1 MLFFYVRHGDPTY
14 TPDALTP
21 LGERQAEA
29 AAHRLATFGIDKI
42 FASTSTRAMQTA
54 RPTCELLKKE
64 LTTLDF
70 CNEKYAWEQLTV
82 TEGERRM
89 WIFRSPSVRRQLI
102 SPEMLALGEDW
113 PEHPCLAAHP
123 FREGILRVRRESD
136 AFFASLGYEHI
147 PGTGTYRCT
156 SPTNERVALFAH
168 QGFGLAFL
176 SCLLDIP
183 FPRFAMHF
191 DMNHTGITAI
201 DFEEEGGIAIPRV
214 LTLSNDSHLY
224 EARLPLDYNHE
235 FRF

>member
-82 TEGERRM
+82 MEGERQR
-89 WIFRSPSVRRQLI
+89 WIFQSPTARRRLV
-102 SPEMLALGEDW
+102 SPELLAMGEDW
-113 PEHPCLAAHP
+113 TEHPDFAAYS
-123 FREGILRVRRESD
+123 FREGIARVRRESD
-136 AFFASLGYEHI
+136 AFFSSLGYEHI
-147 PGTGTYRCT
+147 PGTGAYRCV
-156 SPTNERVALFAH
+156 SPTDERVALFAH

-183 FPRFAMHF
+183 YPRFAMHF
-191 DMNHTGITAI
+191 DMNHTGITVI
-201 DFEEEGGIAIPRV
+201 DFKEEDGIAIPRV

-224 EARLPLDYNHE
+224 EAHLPLDYNHE
-235 FRF
+235 IRF

>member
-1 MLFFYVRHGDPTY
+1 MLFFYVRHGDPIY
-14 TPDALTP
+14 IPDSLTP

-42 FASTSTRAMQTA
+42 YASTSTRAMLTA
-54 RPTCELLKKE
+54 KPTCELVRKE

-70 CNEKYAWEQLTV
+70 CNESHAWNQLAV
-82 TEGERRM
+82 VENERRM
-89 WIFRSPSVRRQLI
+89 WLFQNAKARQTLV
-102 SPEMLALGEDW
+102 SPELLALGENW
-113 PEHPCLAAHP
+113 TEHPDFAAYP
-123 FREGILRVRRESD
+123 FREGIERIRRESD
-136 AFFASLGYEHI
+136 AFFLSLGYEHI
-147 PGTGTYRCT
+147 PGTGAYRCVA
-156 SPTNERVALFAH
+156 PTEERVALFAH

-183 FPRFAMHF
+183 YPRFVVHF

-201 DFEEEGGIAIPRV
+201 DFKEEGGIAIPRV

-224 EARLPLDYNHE
+224 EAHLPLDYNHE